1 MRKSNI
7 VDEAI
12 NQYLNTGDVSV
23 LQNNLGP
30 FDGELAC
37 EDDELA
43 YCIKRSDLQGAI
55 ARIKKIT
62 NFSEDNKMKK
72 DINDEFLDDDK
83 YLVDSKRKD
92 VVDDDN
98 YVVKDFS
105 ELDDTESDSATDDK
119 LDKIIKI
126 LELAQDDDEDLDLPE
141 SNEITVTEDFGDDSL
156 GESDEEAEYEDDGA
170 DLASEE
176 GLEDE
181 DSEESDF
188 EIDDDDTQEFSEKNF
203 GAVGDFFD
211 KVQGKTPETEDNKA
225 FVNHKDVMLDIM
237 DIFRKFIDELNLF
250 RKKSHYVDKE
260 EDIPEED
267 RKKLKLGYEKCL
279 KETWEKIKEKVAN
292 FSSVNVVKIFNRSNL
307 NFSDKVFL
315 FSKNLKLN
323 EKAMKQIYELIDKW
337 GHKAYVNKVHPEVR
351 EKCCDGFREELK
363 ELLYQNYSYI
373 KKGIKKLSTNFAG
386 SESFKSAAE
395 LDLDEVAEQKKQDE
409 KADYLR
415 KQLDNTKKHKKLIGG
430 SPLAKQDQD
439 KYKKELSEVKSS
451 KEKDKAYLEDKEK
464 IASEE
469 VEKEKEAKNN
479 KSSNDNSSKTETDT
493 ETETTE
499 TTVNASVKRLLNYS
513 RKYLEVINYGNFR
526 KGI

>member
-62 NFSEDNKMKK
+62 NFSEDNKMK
-72 DINDEFLDDDK
+72 DINDEFLDGDK
-83 YLVDSKRKD
+83 YLVNSDRD
-92 VVDDDN
+92 DIVDDDN

-105 ELDDTESDSATDDK
+105 ELDNMETDSSTDDK

-126 LELAQDDDEDLDLPE
+126 LELTQDDDNGDDLDIPE
-141 SNEITVTEDFGDDSL
+141 SDTDTEITVTEDFGDDL
-156 GESDEEAEYEDDGA
+156 GESDEEDEYEDDGV

-181 DSEESDF
+181 DDSEESDF

-203 GAVGDFFD
+203 GFVDDLKD
-211 KVQGKTPETEDNKA
+211 KVKDGIDKIEGRTPETKDNKA
-225 FVNHKDVMLDIM
+225 FVNHGEVWVKIRPIVKD
-237 DIFRKFIDELNLF
+237 FIDEVNLLY
-250 RKKSHYVDKE
+250 KSSHYVDKE
-260 EDIPEED
+260 EYLKKED
-267 RKKLKLGYEKCL
+267 KEKIKLGYEKCL
-279 KETWEKIKEKVAN
+279 KDTWAKIKNEVNN
-292 FSSVNVVKIFNRSNL
+292 FSSVNVVKIFSNANL
-307 NFSDKVFL
+307 NFSNKMYLFDTNKKLDKEA
-315 FSKNLKLN
+315 
-323 EKAMKQIYELIDKW
+323 EKEMYEALDKF
-337 GHKAYVNKVHPEVR
+337 GRIAYVKPANEDLR
-351 EKCCDGFREELK
+351 AKCINEIMSKFK
-363 ELLYQNYSYI
+363 EQLMHNYSYI

-409 KADYLR
+409 KANYLK
-415 KQLDNTKKHKKLIGG
+415 KQLDNTEKHKKLVGG
-430 SPLAKQDQD
+430 SPIAKQDQD
-439 KYKKELSEVKSS
+439 KYKKELSEIKSS

-464 IASEE
+464 IASDE
-469 VEKEKEAKNN
+469 VKREKE
-479 KSSNDNSSKTETDT
+479 DNSNSDSSKK
-493 ETETTE
+493 TE
-499 TTVNASVKRLLNYS
+499 TTVNASVNRLLNYS
-513 RKYLEVINYGNFR
+513 LKHLEVINYGNFR